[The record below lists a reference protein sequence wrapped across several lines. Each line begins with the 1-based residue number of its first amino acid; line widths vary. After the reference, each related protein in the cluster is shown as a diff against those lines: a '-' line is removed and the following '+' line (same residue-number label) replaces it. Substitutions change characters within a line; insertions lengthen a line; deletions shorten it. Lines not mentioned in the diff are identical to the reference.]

1 MEYTIDDVQAEI
13 DGTNSSF
20 DNLLS
25 KAEALV
31 KVLKGSIS
39 ELEDWEHFLTNR
51 CNGEESVSTDEIMEQ
66 VESIFRNTFADVRTK
81 SLCLTE

>member
-1 MEYTIDDVQAEI
+1 MEYTTEDVQAEI

-25 KAEALV
+25 KAETLV
-31 KVLKGSIS
+31 RVLKGSIS
-39 ELEDWEHFLTNR
+39 ELEDWEHFLT
-51 CNGEESVSTDEIMEQ
+51 NGEESVSTDEIMEQ
-66 VESIFRNTFADVRTK
+66 VESIFKNTFADIRTK

>member
-31 KVLKGSIS
+31 GVLKGSIS
-39 ELEDWEHFLTNR
+39 ELEDWEHFLT
-51 CNGEESVSTDEIMEQ
+51 NGEESVSTDEIMEQ
-66 VESIFRNTFADVRTK
+66 VESIFRNTFAEVRTK

>member
-1 MEYTIDDVQAEI
+1 MEYTTEDVQAEI

-25 KAEALV
+25 KAETLV
-31 KVLKGSIS
+31 RVLKGSIS
-39 ELEDWEHFLTNR
+39 ELEDWEHFLT
-51 CNGEESVSTDEIMEQ
+51 NGEESVSTDEIMEQ
-66 VESIFRNTFADVRTK
+66 VESIFKNTFADVRTK

>member
-31 KVLKGSIS
+31 RVLKGSIS
-39 ELEDWEHFLTNR
+39 ELEDWEHFLT
-51 CNGEESVSTDEIMEQ
+51 NGEESVSTDEIMEQ
-66 VESIFRNTFADVRTK
+66 VESIFKNTFADVRTK